1 MVRVLQQPRPN
12 TLRAIDRIREM
23 IYQPGPGLNLSF
35 EFFPPKEEIGEQT
48 FWRTLQRLLPLQ
60 PAFVSVTYGAG
71 YSDRSRTRDLVR
83 RLQES
88 TSTPVSPH
96 LTCVGHRQEEL
107 QAILEDYWRAG
118 VRKILA
124 VRGDLAPG
132 EQPTPGLEHAID
144 LVRLIRSRRDFQI
157 YVAAYPEIHPAAA
170 NAARDI
176 DHLKRKLDAGAAAA
190 ISQFFFDN
198 GQFLRFRDRCRRAG
212 IQAEIIPGILPVTH
226 VERTMSFAH
235 RCGSKIPEW
244 LPPYFEGLDEEP
256 ETRNLIAA
264 AMAIDQ
270 VQELHLE
277 GVHHF
282 HFYTLNRCDLTYAIC
297 RSLGARTQVGERRG

>member
-1 MVRVLQQPRPN
+1 MVRVLQQPSAG
-12 TLRAIDRIREM
+12 TLRAIDRIRELV
-23 IYQPGPGLNLSF
+23 YQPEAGLSLSF
-35 EFFPPKEEIGEQT
+35 EFFPPKEEAGEKT
-48 FWRTLQRLLPLQ
+48 FWHTLNRLLPLN

-71 YSDRSRTRDLVR
+71 YSDRSRTRDLVK
-83 RLQES
+83 RLQAS
-88 TSTPVSPH
+88 TATPVSPH
-96 LTCVGHRQEEL
+96 LTCVGHRQEDL
-107 QAILEDYWRAG
+107 HAILEDYWQAG

-132 EQPTPGLEHAID
+132 ERPTPGLEHAID
-144 LVRLIRSRRDFQI
+144 LVQMIRNRRDFQI
-157 YVAAYPEIHPAAA
+157 FVAAYPETHPTAPSAQ
-170 NAARDI
+170 RDLEN
-176 DHLKRKLDAGAAAA
+176 LKRKIDAGATAA

-212 IQAEIIPGILPVTH
+212 IEAEIIPGILPVTH
-226 VERTMSFAH
+226 VERTMAFAQ
-235 RCGSKIPEW
+235 RCGSKIPDW

-270 VQELHLE
+270 VQELHIE
-277 GVHHF
+277 GVNHF

-297 RSLGARTQVGERRG
+297 RSLGARSRVGERRG